1 MSDRSH
7 RLPDHL
13 RYHKAKVI
21 IVLIILSLIVIPISI
36 FVGMVWVSPI
46 DLIDARCLDIIRL
59 RSLRVILGFVCGASL
74 SVAGCVLQGLLRN
87 PLAEPYVL
95 GVSSGA
101 ALGAVSCI
109 ALGLSGGWFGLGLL
123 PLTAF
128 LGAILTMILVYNLA
142 KTDGQIPV
150 PSLLLSGVIVGAVF
164 ASILMFI
171 IYTSKSQALHSI
183 IWWLL
188 GNLEIFDINLL
199 IMVGVIASICIGA
212 CYLFWRDLNI
222 ISLGEEPATHLG
234 IEVQN
239 LKRVLFILASL
250 LTAACVSACG
260 LIGFV
265 GLIVPHTMRLIVG
278 PNHRVLI
285 PSSALAGGLFLM
297 VSDLFARTIFPPAG
311 VPIGVI
317 TAIIGG
323 PFFIFLLRRKG
334 KVQ

>member
-1 MSDRSH
+1 MGKSKTNVFAW
-7 RLPDHL
+7 L
-13 RYHKAKVI
+13 VI
-21 IVLIILSLIVIPISI
+21 LLLIIIPISI
-36 FVGMVWVSPI
+36 FVGMVWISPLG
-46 DLIDARCLDIIRL
+46 LINERAMDIIKL
-59 RSLRVILGFVCGASL
+59 RSLRIILGFLCGASL

-109 ALGLSGGWFGLGLL
+109 VLGLSGSWFGIGML
-123 PLTAF
+123 PLMAF
-128 LGAILTMILVYNLA
+128 LGAVLTIILVYNLA
-142 KTDGQIPV
+142 KIDGQVPL

-164 ASILMFI
+164 ASLLMFI
-171 IYTSKSQALHSI
+171 ISTSESRAVHNI
-183 IWWLL
+183 VWWLL
-188 GNLEIFDINLL
+188 GNLEVFDVKLL
-199 IMVGVIASICIGA
+199 IITAIITIVGIGA

-222 ISLGEEPATHLG
+222 ITLGEEPASHLG

-239 LKRVLFILASL
+239 LKKILFILASL
-250 LTAACVSACG
+250 LTAACVAACG

-285 PSSALAGGLFLM
+285 PSSALAGGVFLII
-297 VSDLFARTIFPPAG
+297 SDLLARTIFPPAG

-317 TAIIGG
+317 TALIGG

-334 KVQ
+334 KTQ

>member
-1 MSDRSH
+1 MSDKR
-7 RLPDHL
+7 R
-13 RYHKAKVI
+13 KALT
-21 IVLIILSLIVIPISI
+21 VLFILLLIAIPISVL
-36 FVGMVWVSPI
+36 VGTVWIPPASLTDP
-46 DLIDARCLDIIRL
+46 RNLDIIKL
-59 RSLRVILGFVCGASL
+59 RSLRVILGFISGASL
-74 SVAGCVLQGLLRN
+74 SVAGCILQGLLRN

-101 ALGAVSCI
+101 ALGAVGCI
-109 ALGLSGGWFGLGLL
+109 ALGLGGSWFGVGLL
-123 PLTAF
+123 PLMAF

-142 KTDGQIPV
+142 KTNGQIPM

-164 ASILMFI
+164 ASLLMFI
-171 IYTSKSQALHSI
+171 ISTSRSDELHSV

-199 IMVGVIASICIGA
+199 AVVGIIALIGIGA

-222 ISLGEEPATHLG
+222 ITLGEEPASHLG
-234 IEVQN
+234 IEVEHI
-239 LKRVLFILASL
+239 KKTLFILASL
-250 LTAACVSACG
+250 LTAATVSACG

-265 GLIVPHTMRLIVG
+265 GLIVPHTMRLIIG

-285 PSSALAGGLFLM
+285 PSSALAGGLFLII
-297 VSDLFARTIFPPAG
+297 SDLFARTVFPPAG

-323 PFFIFLLRRKG
+323 PFFIFLLRRKR
-334 KVQ
+334 KL

>member
-1 MSDRSH
+1 MSDRSRKLPQGSRPH
-7 RLPDHL
+7 R
-13 RYHKAKVI
+13 AKVI
-21 IVLIILSLIVIPISI
+21 IILFILLLIAIPISV
-36 FVGMVWVSPI
+36 FVGMVWISPT
-46 DLIDARCLDIIRL
+46 DLINARGLDIIKL
-59 RSLRVILGFVCGASL
+59 RSLRVALGFICGASL
-74 SVAGCVLQGLLRN
+74 SVAGCVFQGLLRN

-109 ALGLSGGWFGLGLL
+109 ALGLSGGWFGVGLL
-123 PLTAF
+123 PLMAF
-128 LGAILTMILVYNLA
+128 LGAILTMILVYNIA
-142 KTDGQIPV
+142 KTDGQIPI

-164 ASILMFI
+164 ASLLMFI
-171 IYTSKSQALHSI
+171 VSTSQSEALHSV

-188 GNLEIFDINLL
+188 GNLEIFDVNLL
-199 IMVGVIASICIGA
+199 IMVGAIASICIGA

-222 ISLGEEPATHLG
+222 ITLGEEPAIHLG
-234 IEVQN
+234 IEVQS
-239 LKRVLFILASL
+239 LRRILFILASL
-250 LTAACVSACG
+250 LTAASVSASG

-285 PSSALAGGLFLM
+285 PSSVLAGGLFLIL
-297 VSDLFARTIFPPAG
+297 SDLFARTVIPPAG

-317 TAIIGG
+317 TALIGG
-323 PFFIFLLRRKG
+323 PFFILLLKRKR